1 MLVGQLYLSV
11 VFNLLKGKLMPSSYI
26 ENQFTN
32 VRNDGIPN
40 MQIVSDNGR
49 TNWLNLTQEQLARI
63 EDILK
68 EELCSTLPA

>member
-1 MLVGQLYLSV
+1 
-11 VFNLLKGKLMPSSYI
+11 MPSSYI

-32 VRNDGIPN
+32 VRNDGIPK

-49 TNWLNLTQEQLARI
+49 TNWLNLTQDQLDRI

-68 EELCSTLPA
+68 EDSCSTLPA